1 VVKLPDRQNT
11 GGGGA
16 RNQHGLTA
24 KEEAFAR
31 HVAEGNTQSE
41 AYRLSYSAENMK
53 PQTIWHEAYL
63 TAKRPIVRERIEALH
78 CLMEQEAMHDAV
90 RARAFIIERLWSE
103 ASDMGNRASERLKA
117 VELLGKLEWVG
128 AFKERAEIAATDQ
141 YPEAIKR
148 RIEEILGHIGV

>member
-1 VVKLPDRQNT
+1 MSRQNT

-31 HVAEGNTQSE
+31 YVAEGNTQSE
-41 AYRLSYSAENMK
+41 AYRLSYSAEKMK

-78 CLMEQEAMHDAV
+78 SVMEKEAMHDAV
-90 RARAFIIERLWSE
+90 RARAFIIERLWHE
-103 ASDMGNRASERLKA
+103 ASDMDNRASERLKA
-117 VELLGKLEWVG
+117 VELLGKLEWIG
-128 AFKERAEIAATDQ
+128 AFKERSEMITTDQ
-141 YPEAIKR
+141 NPDAIKR
-148 RIEEILGHIGV
+148 RIEELLGHIGV